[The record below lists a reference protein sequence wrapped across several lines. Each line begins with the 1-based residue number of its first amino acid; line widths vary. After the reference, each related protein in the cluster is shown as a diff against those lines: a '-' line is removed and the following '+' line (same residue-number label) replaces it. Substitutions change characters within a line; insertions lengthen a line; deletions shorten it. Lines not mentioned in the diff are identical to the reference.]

1 MKKILFIAMILSLG
15 FVAQAQK
22 IGYVNSQA
30 IVAELPQVKEANA
43 NIDALKKQ
51 LGKKGQQMIEGL
63 QAKYVELQ
71 QKQQKGDISP
81 VQLEQ
86 EAAVLKKEEESIAKF
101 EQSSQEKLM
110 KKSQELLAPIQEKI
124 NTAIQDVA
132 KEEGYD
138 YIFDA
143 SMGSILYAAPSTDL
157 ADKIK
162 SKLGI

>member
-71 QKQQKGDISP
+71 KKQQNGDISP

-162 SKLGI
+162 AKLGI